1 VDIGGGFPGWGGGGI
16 GIEDIAK
23 CIEGSVREMKEE
35 GIEIIAEPG
44 RFFVEGAFAVVCKIF
59 SVRVT
64 REGEREYF
72 IAQGVEGVFKDV
84 ILCDEVFIPVPLRE
98 EGEDKFFL
106 KGETA
111 PCTIRGPA
119 GEGDIVAK
127 CNLPKLEGGDWLVF
141 ERMGAYT
148 MSIAKAG
155 SNFETI
161 YV

>member
-1 VDIGGGFPGWGGGGI
+1 MV
-16 GIEDIAK
+16 IEDIAK
-23 CIEGSVREMKEE
+23 CIEGSIEEMKSE
-35 GIEIIAEPG
+35 GIEVIAEPG

-59 SVRVT
+59 SVREL
-64 REGEREYF
+64 RGGGRDYF

-98 EGEDKFFL
+98 KGEDKFFL
-106 KGETA
+106 KGDSV

-119 GEGDIVAK
+119 GEADIVAR
-127 CNLPKLEGGDWLVF
+127 CNLPKLQAGDWLVF
-141 ERMGAYT
+141 NRMGAYT